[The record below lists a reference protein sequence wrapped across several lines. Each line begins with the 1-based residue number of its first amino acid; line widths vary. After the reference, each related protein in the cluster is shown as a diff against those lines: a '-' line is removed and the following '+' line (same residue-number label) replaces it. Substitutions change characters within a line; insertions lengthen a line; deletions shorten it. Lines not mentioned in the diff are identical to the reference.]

1 MSYREVWNKI
11 GYNLEELYF
20 EKLNRELIR
29 KLKAANPENAA
40 RMEKKDEPMGVVL
53 QFRARTLNEAPK
65 DSTQEQETA
74 EVIPLK
80 KAA

>member
-1 MSYREVWNKI
+1 MSYREDWNRI

-29 KLKAANPENAA
+29 KLKAQSIDLAA
-40 RMEKKDEPMGVVL
+40 KAEEKDEPMGVVL
-53 QFRARTLNEAPK
+53 QFRSRTVTEAPQ
-65 DSTQEQETA
+65 DTQEA

-80 KAA
+80 KSA